1 MKPYFTYKVINI
13 LDTASLFL
21 VLAVSVF
28 LFSCKSNNPEDI
40 KALTEKQDEPTIII
54 ENLETTILDSGLV
67 KHRLITPLL
76 VRYSNTEEPYDD
88 FPKGLHF
95 LSYSSDGQVKSQI
108 KCNNAR
114 HIPQKK
120 IWELNNNVEAI
131 NAKGEILN
139 TEQLFWDMGKKLIYT
154 DKHVKITTKK
164 NISNGIGFES
174 KEDMSN
180 YTIKKY
186 TGTFEIEE

>member
-1 MKPYFTYKVINI
+1 LKPYFTYKVINI
-13 LDTASLFL
+13 FDTASLFL

-28 LFSCKSNNPEDI
+28 LFSCKSNNPEEI
-40 KALTEKQDEPTIII
+40 KALTEKQDEPSITI
-54 ENLETTILDSGLV
+54 EDLETTILDSGRV
-67 KHRLITPLL
+67 KYRLITPLL
-76 VRYSNTEEPYDD
+76 IKYSNAEEPFDD
-88 FPKGLHF
+88 FPKGLFF
-95 LSYSSDGQVKSQI
+95 LSYNKIGQVESQI

-114 HIPQKK
+114 HNTKK
-120 IWELNNNVEAI
+120 KLWELNNNVEAI

-139 TEQLFWDMGKKLIYT
+139 TEQLFWDMGKKIIYT
-154 DKHVKITTKK
+154 DKHVKITTKT

-186 TGTFEIEE
+186 TGTFEIED

>member
-1 MKPYFTYKVINI
+1 MKPYFTYKVINTF
-13 LDTASLFL
+13 DTASLFL

-28 LFSCKSNNPEDI
+28 LFSCKSNNPEEI
-40 KALTEKQDEPTIII
+40 KALTEKQDEPSISI
-54 ENLETTILDSGLV
+54 ENLETTILDSGRV
-67 KHRLITPLL
+67 KYRLITPLL
-76 VRYSNTEEPYDD
+76 IKYSNAEEPFDD
-88 FPKGLHF
+88 FPKGLLF
-95 LSYSSDGQVKSQI
+95 LSYNKTGQVESQI

-114 HIPQKK
+114 HNTKK
-120 IWELNNNVEAI
+120 KLWELNNNVEAI

-139 TEQLFWDMGKKLIYT
+139 TEQLFWDMGKKIIYT
-154 DKHVKITTKK
+154 DKHVKITTKT

-186 TGTFEIEE
+186 TGTFEIED